1 MSEQD
6 LGSQQQTQNQKFGD
20 ITMRDGNVITI
31 SQTQY
36 IQISIDKVK
45 ERKLNPVSPYVGL
58 KRFEL
63 QNKDLFFG
71 RHQLIVDLIEAIAES
86 NFVLLLGAS
95 GSGKSSVVRAGLIPH
110 LSESWGTDFCGF
122 TLTPYKDPFESLYI
136 SLASGG
142 RYTQAEAEIARK
154 GEPNTFSQVIKS
166 LKKPSSNWLFF
177 IDQFEELFT
186 LCQDHEKRDNFV
198 QSIIEI
204 ANSPDSSV
212 KIVLAM
218 RADFLDRFS
227 SDSYLDLGKIAQ
239 DNIQLIGSMRTDE
252 LRLAIEQP
260 AAKHGVVFEEG
271 LVEEIIKDVQ
281 GQAGSLPLLQYA
293 LDLLW
298 QTDNIEDRILNT
310 ETYRTLGGVR
320 GALEKR
326 VNDLYISLKQEEQ
339 VEVKQIFLRLVD
351 VVGSLEEVDLVGRA
365 VSRRASLSDFKDDL
379 EKETLKKLIDNN
391 LVISSILNTSQKPLI
406 GDVNQ
411 YSTVEIA
418 HEALLSSWKTLQTWI
433 DESKE
438 VIIINNRLLDDV
450 LRWKKLLREDESKA
464 IDELWGGTK
473 LSRVIELQE
482 QKLFD
487 LTLGGLSGDEIAF
500 VKASTELRDRLQ
512 KEKEEREQK
521 EKKLREEKL
530 KATQR
535 ALIAIIICVVGIGFA
550 GSFAWWQT
558 YRSQQARQRS
568 LQTIQDISLGILIPT
583 PELVDVLPDYFK
595 SAQIQESKGNISRA
609 IAYYGEITVQADRLS
624 QLSEEITKS
633 QKEEIND
640 LREKSQGQLIGL
652 IQRHRIQQD
661 LRANLEAK
669 DFQAAVDTTYDIV
682 VNDTRADIDRN
693 GTIVQEEAKR
703 MPCDVLEAIE
713 ALWRE
718 LTENACGWYSLNGDL
733 VDDKCTYLDKQS
745 LAGLLFQYTGY
756 DYPIEQLDGCD
767 DINSSPTSSR
777 SSNSGEDGT
786 S

>member
-568 LQTIQDISLGILIPT
+568 LQTIQDISLGISIPT
-583 PELVDVLPDYFK
+583 PELVDTLPDFFET
-595 SAQIQESKGNISRA
+595 AQTQESQGDIGRA
-609 IAYYGEITVQADRLS
+609 IAYYGEIITQSDRLVE
-624 QLSEEITKS
+624 LSSEITPNQITRIDDIRGKS
-633 QKEEIND
+633 QK
-640 LREKSQGQLIGL
+640 QLIAL
-652 IQRHRIQQD
+652 IEKYKIQQE

-669 DFQAAVDTTYDIV
+669 DFQAALDTTYDIV
-682 VNDTRADIDRN
+682 INDTRADIDRN
-693 GTIVQEEAKR
+693 GTITQEESKR
-703 MPCDVLEAIE
+703 IPCEILDLIE
-713 ALWRE
+713 VLWRE
-718 LTENACGWYSLNGDL
+718 LTNDTCGWYGPDGSL
-733 VDDKCTYLDKQS
+733 VDDKCTALDAFTLSHRVFERVGFEYS
-745 LAGLLFQYTGY
+745 L
-756 DYPIEQLDGCD
+756 EQLDSCG
-767 DINSSPTSSR
+767 INFHFV
-777 SSNSGEDGT
+777 
-786 S
+786 